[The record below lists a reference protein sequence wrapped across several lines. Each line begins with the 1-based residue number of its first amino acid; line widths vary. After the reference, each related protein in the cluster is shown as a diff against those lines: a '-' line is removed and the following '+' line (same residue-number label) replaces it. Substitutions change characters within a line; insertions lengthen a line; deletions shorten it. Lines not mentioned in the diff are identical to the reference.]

1 MPMFKKNLK
10 LIATAIGLV
19 TVLVMGLAMPG
30 ATQQNPLSRANV
42 VQAVNNIVT
51 TLTATEG
58 ELLNPDA
65 ATFVSDIF
73 ATYTYIPIAKE
84 SRSAQRLL
92 EEVCSGKDFAPILLG
107 VVVADHYPTPEL
119 PQGRLQGSFYVYL
132 TSKGVLQ
139 FVTQDGDVAFEMQG
153 RITCPNVDL
162 SKLPWHLKFD
172 LELRPPIPT
181 ALLEQSGSC
190 LSNNKIANKPTVDC
204 TKHRLC
210 DSLKFLGFTIW
221 ERCVDV
227 IVCDGIIYRP

>member
-10 LIATAIGLV
+10 LIATAVGLV

-58 ELLNPDA
+58 ELLDPDA

-119 PQGRLQGSFYVYL
+119 PQGRLQSSFYVYL
-132 TSKGVLQ
+132 TSKGVLR

-162 SKLPWHLKFD
+162 SKLPWHLEFSLD
-172 LELRPPIPT
+172 LGPPAFTLTP
-181 ALLEQSGSC
+181 LLEQVGSC
-190 LSNNKIANKPTVDC
+190 SSDDRTAAKCEVRPVCKT
-204 TKHRLC
+204 TKL
-210 DSLKFLGFTIW
+210 FGIIIW
-221 ERCVDV
+221 QYCEDW
-227 IVCDGIIYRP
+227 IVCDNGTILKP